1 MQNRRSFRRYLS
13 PGTIIPFNIS
23 AARGTFFST
32 ANHYI
37 QKGCGAFLEGIH
49 RRLLLLEK
57 DIHILLIAHRKTVR
71 SDLDRLPSL
80 KDTAAIF
87 GCSVRHLDRILPQC
101 HIRKIHI
108 EEPGSPGR
116 PKSYIRWGDIVDNWF
131 VRSTYDLPVLK
142 ANGRRKDSDEFEK
155 AYLEYFNE
163 RKEDLK

>member
-71 SDLDRLPSL
+71 SDLDRLPPPERYRGHLWLLRPAPRPHPPAVPHTQNPHRRTRLSRQAQIL
-80 KDTAAIF
+80 HPL
-87 GCSVRHLDRILPQC
+87 GRHRGQPVRPERICP
-101 HIRKIHI
+101 
-108 EEPGSPGR
+108 PGSEGR
-116 PKSYIRWGDIVDNWF
+116 WQ
-131 VRSTYDLPVLK
+131 TQVL
-142 ANGRRKDSDEFEK
+142 
-155 AYLEYFNE
+155 
-163 RKEDLK
+163 